1 MKVKVEKLE
10 NSKVKLTI
18 NVEAEAFNE
27 EYEKSFE
34 NILAD
39 IEIKGFRKGKAPR
52 KLYLDRFG
60 EGAILQKTID
70 SVLNSSYEKAVLSK
84 KVHVVGKPEIDIDFE
99 NLGKDKPFNY
109 TAIVEVFPEVE
120 LGKYFGVEV
129 KKESDEVT
137 EKEIDDYVARELK
150 NRSELEVLENVAL
163 ENGHTAV
170 FDFCGSVNG
179 VEFEGGKAENYSLE
193 IGSGKFIPGFE
204 EQMLGMKP
212 EEERTIKVKFPEDYQ
227 AKELSGKDADFLIK
241 LHEIKHR
248 VLPTPD
254 EEFFK
259 ELKLEGVNS
268 VDTWREHLKSILA
281 IEKKEAN
288 NNKFTDDIIAAV
300 CAEAKVTIPE
310 TMINDRLEQ
319 MIARV
324 EQQAKA
330 YGLTADQLLAYQG
343 TTLEQYKKLMKEPA
357 AKSVLE
363 ELVIGKIIETEKV
376 KLLKADYE
384 LYYEDLAKQYNQD
397 VATVKKNFSKERVE
411 HYFKTL
417 KTIDLLKEKA
427 VITA

>member
-34 NILAD
+34 SILAD

-70 SVLNSSYEKAVLSK
+70 NVLNSSYEEAVISK
-84 KVHVVGKPEIDIDFE
+84 KVNVVGKPEIDIDFE
-99 NLGKDKPFNY
+99 NLGKDKPFKY

-150 NRSELEVLENVAL
+150 NRSELELLENVAL

-193 IGSGKFIPGFE
+193 IGSGSFIPGFE

-212 EEERTIKVKFPEDYQ
+212 EEDRTIKVKFPEEYQ
-227 AKELSGKDADFLIK
+227 AKELAGKDADFAIK

-259 ELKLEGVNS
+259 ELKLENVNS
-268 VDTWREHLKSILA
+268 LDTWREHLKGILA

-288 NNKFTDDIIAAV
+288 DNKFTDDVIAAV

-310 TMINDRLEQ
+310 TMIKDRLEQ
-319 MIARV
+319 MVGRV

-330 YGLTADQLLAYQG
+330 YGLTADQLLGYQG
-343 TTLEQYKKLMKEPA
+343 TTLEQYKELMKEPA

-363 ELVIGKIIETEKV
+363 ELVIGKIIEVEKV
-376 KLLKADYE
+376 KLLKTEYE
-384 LYYEDLAKQYNQD
+384 LYYTALAKQYNQD
-397 VATVKKNFSKERVE
+397 IATVEKNFPKERVE

-417 KTIDLLKEKA
+417 KTIELLKEKA
-427 VITA
+427 VNVL